1 MKKSTFEQ
9 RLRKAGKW
17 IGPGHEDDDTRVL
30 DNIPPSKFHR
40 LLVMCKRCERVSVL
54 WAGDYRDGKSK
65 CSYGCFRGRP
75 RKSALPEPHL
85 PTPKKNENTRKPT
98 GKKSASDWWS
108 FKKSTSD
115 WSLQESATDPFIREL
130 KELDE
135 ELDESE

>member
-1 MKKSTFEQ
+1 MKKDTFEQ

-75 RKSALPEPHL
+75 RRSALPEL
-85 PTPKKNENTRKPT
+85 PAPKKKEKTKKQS
-98 GKKSASDWWS
+98 GKSVSDWSFGEDKTSDWWT
-108 FKKSTSD
+108 F
-115 WSLQESATDPFIREL
+115 
-130 KELDE
+130 E
-135 ELDESE
+135 EDQG